1 MSDAIIVALIG
12 LAGLCFFAARWYIR
26 TYGDLARNG
35 VSDAALYSRCQDAL
49 ANEGNYYTLYQKVLE
64 DAQLCPVL
72 MRSYAVYAQR
82 GALSALE
89 PARDCVFYY
98 DFGTLAS
105 QVLLP
110 E

>member
-1 MSDAIIVALIG
+1 MDLSAFFGETGTLSYGGVA
-12 LAGLCFFAARWYIR
+12 
-26 TYGDLARNG
+26 DP
-35 VSDAALYSRCQDAL
+35 ALYAMSLEAL
-49 ANEGNYYTLYQKVLE
+49 ANKGNYYDLHEMVME
-64 DAQLCPVL
+64 DAMLCPVL